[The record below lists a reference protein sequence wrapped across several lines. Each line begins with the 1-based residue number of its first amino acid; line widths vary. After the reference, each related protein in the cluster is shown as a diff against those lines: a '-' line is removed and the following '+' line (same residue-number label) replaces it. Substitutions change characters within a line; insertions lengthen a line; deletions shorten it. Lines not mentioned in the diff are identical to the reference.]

1 MKTLTKTVFAAA
13 LTALLVTSAMLSSFA
28 AEWVNLE
35 TTASPSSKFNRIW
48 VSGNVKIILT
58 QGNVQKIEGAGN
70 YDAAKTSV
78 STDGRTYLLSQ
89 RKPSR

>member
-28 AEWVNLE
+28 AERVNLK

-58 QGNVQKIEGAGN
+58 QGNCK
-70 YDAAKTSV
+70 
-78 STDGRTYLLSQ
+78 R
-89 RKPSR
+89 